1 MQLGL
6 SLKSKLEV
14 DLILGTDWGAES
26 DENQNWNFSRK
37 EKRTITR
44 S

>member
-6 SLKSKLEV
+6 SLKNKLEF
-14 DLILGTDWGAES
+14 DLILGTNWGAKS
-26 DENQNWNFSRK
+26 DENQNWNFSSK
-37 EKRTITR
+37 KKRTITR